1 MSGLG
6 TLLGVI
12 FGIGSFAQKNK
23 ANKELEALYKAQFD
37 LQTRQ
42 VAYQDW
48 VNRMKVKERG
58 DIDALRKFG
67 VDTEVGAGQADADL
81 RNLAIARAQGIR
93 DDYGVTGEN
102 QIAEHFLPGA
112 RTSQIGAARDTR
124 VNNMM
129 AGIQPTINKF
139 TGKNISGSPAAWVN
153 AANQVPALQEKLA
166 QFKADRIGDISS
178 AMQDTTRANTEGMQ
192 ALRSTETR
200 QGAMGKAL
208 EGDVNFAEEPIL
220 AEKRKR
226 AQDISK
232 SRSAIAR
239 GYDIPEK
246 VFQAPDSTAFQ
257 KAKASSQKWDALGSI
272 AGSLFS

>member
-1 MSGLG
+1 MDVGDIFKL
-6 TLLGVI
+6 I
-12 FGIGSFAQKNK
+12 FGIGSFSKQSDAL
-23 ANKELEALYKAQFD
+23 KEQEKLAKAQLK

-48 VNRMKVKERG
+48 VNRMKKKER
-58 DIDALRKFG
+58 DDADALRGAG
-67 VDTEVGAGQADADL
+67 VDIEVGAGQANADL

-178 AMQDTTRANTEGMQ
+178 AMQDTTRADTEGMQ

-208 EGDVNFAEEPIL
+208 ERDVDFAEEPIL

-246 VFQAPDSTAFQ
+246 IFQAPDSTAFQ
-257 KAKASSQKWDALGSI
+257 KAKASSEKWDALGSI